1 MAVFN
6 GVVMKINKG
15 IGLIEILVSLFVV
28 SMTIIG
34 VMALQGNSLKNNQG
48 AWLRS
53 YANIMSND
61 IFERMIA
68 NRQYAM
74 AGAYD
79 HALGSSIPSASG
91 SMANIDLNQWLTGLA
106 NGLPEGDGSVACDS
120 DGLCSVQVQ
129 WKDMS
134 VNEDSNDDGEVS
146 DDDRMLVIS
155 LVSSI

>member
-1 MAVFN
+1 MLPDFY
-6 GVVMKINKG
+6 MSIEKG
-15 IGLIEILVSLFVV
+15 FSLIEILVSLFVV
-28 SMTIIG
+28 SLTILG
-34 VMALQGNSLKNNQG
+34 VLALQGNSLKNNQG

-53 YANIMSND
+53 YADIMSND
-61 IFERMIA
+61 IFERMVA

-106 NGLPEGDGSVACDS
+106 NGLPEGDGSVTCNTQ
-120 DGLCSVQVQ
+120 GLCRVQVQ

-134 VNEDSNDDGEVS
+134 VNEDSDDDGEVN